1 MSVDSALRLASGR
14 PKAGGDLPAGSAAA
28 QAASVGASLGELID
42 FVVREA
48 RLLDDKRYDDWL
60 DLWADDGIY
69 WVPLTPEQ
77 SDGVLHNSH
86 LYEDKLLRTLR
97 VERLK
102 SPRAYS
108 QQPPSRA
115 LHVLQMPTLESADA
129 QAQRFVLRTPFH
141 YSEAQGD
148 EIQSFV
154 GTAFHHLVREG
165 EALRLRLKRVDL
177 LNGEAALPAV
187 QLFI

>member
-1 MSVDSALRLASGR
+1 MSR
-14 PKAGGDLPAGSAAA
+14 AAP
-28 QAASVGASLGELID
+28 SDRELID

-48 RLLDDKRYDDWL
+48 RLLDDRRYDDWL
-60 DLWADDGIY
+60 DLWTDDGIY

-77 SDGVLHNSH
+77 TDGVHHNSH
-86 LYEDKLLRTLR
+86 LHEDKLLRTLR

-115 LHVLQMPTLESADA
+115 LHVLQLPTIESRDDGGE
-129 QAQRFVLRTPFH
+129 RFVLRTPFH
-141 YSEAQGD
+141 YTEAQGD

-154 GTAFHHLVREG
+154 GTAFHHLVG
-165 EALRLRLKRVDL
+165 DGAALRLRLKRVDL

>member
-1 MSVDSALRLASGR
+1 MSTAPTER
-14 PKAGGDLPAGSAAA
+14 
-28 QAASVGASLGELID
+28 ELID
-42 FVVREA
+42 FVVLEA
-48 RLLDDKRYDDWL
+48 RLLDDKRYDEWL
-60 DLWADDGIY
+60 DLWTDDGIY

-77 SDGVLHNSH
+77 ADGIHHNSH
-86 LYEDKLLRTLR
+86 LHEDKLLRELR

-115 LHVLQMPTLESADA
+115 LHVLQAPTVEARDDS
-129 QAQRFVLRTPFH
+129 AQRFVLRTPFH
-141 YSEAQGD
+141 YTEAQGD
-148 EIQSFV
+148 EVQSFV
-154 GTAFHHLVREG
+154 GTAFHHLVRDRA
-165 EALRLRLKRVDL
+165 ALRLRLKRVDL

>member
-1 MSVDSALRLASGR
+1 MSAVEPRER
-14 PKAGGDLPAGSAAA
+14 
-28 QAASVGASLGELID
+28 ELID

-48 RLLDDKRYDDWL
+48 RLLDDKRYEEWL
-60 DLWADDGIY
+60 DLWTDDGIY

-77 SDGVLHNSH
+77 SEGIHHNSH

-115 LHVLQMPTLESADA
+115 LHVLQPPSLESSDA
-129 QAQRFVLRTPFH
+129 GTQRFVMRTPFH

-154 GTAFHHLVREG
+154 GTAFHHLVRDG
-165 EALRLRLKRVDL
+165 SALRLRLKRVDL

>member
-1 MSVDSALRLASGR
+1 M
-14 PKAGGDLPAGSAAA
+14 
-28 QAASVGASLGELID
+28 
-42 FVVREA
+42 
-48 RLLDDKRYDDWL
+48 
-60 DLWADDGIY
+60 
-69 WVPLTPEQ
+69 PLTPEQ
-77 SDGVLHNSH
+77 SEGIHHNSH

-115 LHVLQMPTLESADA
+115 LHVLQTPTLESSDA
-129 QAQRFVLRTPFH
+129 AAQRFVLRTPFH

-154 GTAFHHLVREG
+154 GTAFHHLVRDG
-165 EALRLRLKRVDL
+165 SALRLRLKRVDL

>member
-1 MSVDSALRLASGR
+1 MSPPTTER
-14 PKAGGDLPAGSAAA
+14 
-28 QAASVGASLGELID
+28 ELID
-42 FVVREA
+42 FVVNEA
-48 RLLDDKRYDDWL
+48 RLLDDKRYDEWL
-60 DLWADDGIY
+60 DLWTDDGIY
-69 WVPLTPEQ
+69 WVPLTPDQ
-77 SDGVLHNSH
+77 TDGLTHNSH

-115 LHVLQMPTLESADA
+115 LHLLQTPTVEPGEASDGSHVVRSA
-129 QAQRFVLRTPFH
+129 FH

-148 EIQSFV
+148 EIQHLV
-154 GTAFHHLVREG
+154 GTVYHHLVREG
-165 EALRLRLKRVDL
+165 GALRLRLKRVDL

>member
-1 MSVDSALRLASGR
+1 MSNTEARER
-14 PKAGGDLPAGSAAA
+14 
-28 QAASVGASLGELID
+28 ELIG
-42 FVVREA
+42 FVMREA
-48 RLLDDKRYDDWL
+48 RLLDDKRYDEWL
-60 DLWADDGIY
+60 DLWSDDGIY

-77 SDGVLHNSH
+77 TDGVHHNSH
-86 LYEDKLLRTLR
+86 LYEDKLLRALR

-115 LHVLQMPTLESADA
+115 LHVLQTPTLEASDPA
-129 QAQRFVLRTPFH
+129 AQRHVLRTPFH

-148 EIQSFV
+148 EMQSFV
-154 GTAFHHLVREG
+154 GVAFHHLVG
-165 EALRLRLKRVDL
+165 ASGALRLQLKRVDL
-177 LNGEAALPAV
+177 LNAGAALPAV

>member
-1 MSVDSALRLASGR
+1 MDETPDRAL
-14 PKAGGDLPAGSAAA
+14 
-28 QAASVGASLGELID
+28 VD

-48 RLLDDKRYDDWL
+48 RLLDDKRYAEWL
-60 DLWADDGIY
+60 DLWTDDGLY

-77 SDGVLHNSH
+77 PDGIHHNSH
-86 LYEDKLLRTLR
+86 LHEDKLLRTLR

-115 LHVLQMPTLESADA
+115 LHVLQAPTVESRDDEAG
-129 QAQRFVLRTPFH
+129 RYVLRTPFH

-148 EIQSFV
+148 ELQSFV
-154 GTAFHHLVREG
+154 GTAFHHLVRDG
-165 EALRLRLKRVDL
+165 AALRLRLKRVDL

-187 QLFI
+187 QLFL

>member
-1 MSVDSALRLASGR
+1 MS
-14 PKAGGDLPAGSAAA
+14 SAAPSERA
-28 QAASVGASLGELID
+28 LID

-60 DLWADDGIY
+60 DLWTDDGIY

-77 SDGVLHNSH
+77 TDGIRHNSH
-86 LYEDKLLRTLR
+86 LHEDKLLRTLR

-115 LHVLQMPTLESADA
+115 LHVLQAPTIEARDDEA
-129 QAQRFVLRTPFH
+129 CRFVLRTPFH
-141 YSEAQGD
+141 YTEAQGD
-148 EIQSFV
+148 EIQTFV
-154 GTAFHHLVREG
+154 GTAFHHLVG
-165 EALRLRLKRVDL
+165 DGTALRLRLKRVDL